1 MGKRGNVLRCAYIDC
16 KKTTDKT
23 SFGQIHR
30 LIDDQRL
37 SYSAWLKQQH
47 DGVVCHCHNTAL
59 H

>member
-1 MGKRGNVLRCAYIDC
+1 MPRNALRCAYSDC
-16 KKTTDKT
+16 KKTTDDKRA
-23 SFGQIHR
+23 FGQIHR
-30 LIDDQRL
+30 LNDDQRS